1 MGHWMMRKIIGF
13 AGLIGSGKNTAAA
26 YLIEQHGYIG
36 LSFAGAVKDCLSVI
50 FHWDRELLEGN
61 TQESR
66 RWRETV
72 DSYWAK
78 KLEIP
83 YFTPRYAMQ
92 NVGTDL
98 FRNKFNDN
106 FWVYSLEK
114 KIDSIDA
121 NIVVSDCRF
130 PNEIDM
136 IRSLGGR
143 VYRVARGED
152 PAWLSI
158 ARLYPQK
165 MSELYPGVHASE
177 YSWATVEFDCVID
190 NSSKVDN
197 FISQIEKI
205 A

>member
-72 DSYWAK
+72 DSYWTK

-114 KIDSIDA
+114 KIDSICE
-121 NIVVSDCRF
+121 VVD
-130 PNEIDM
+130 D
-136 IRSLGGR
+136 
-143 VYRVARGED
+143 
-152 PAWLSI
+152 
-158 ARLYPQK
+158 
-165 MSELYPGVHASE
+165 
-177 YSWATVEFDCVID
+177 
-190 NSSKVDN
+190 
-197 FISQIEKI
+197 FISLLNTCGI
-205 A
+205 